1 MLWLSVISLYWS
13 ICHLKTQILMC
24 EMVSNGNGLWSRQ
37 ISFCWFVNS
46 THLLN
51 LIPPPLSRDE
61 WFQVVP
67 WPWCI
72 LSCHIMLP
80 ASTYLID
87 ALSSRPIHQVSTCP
101 CVELTWKNIFHHQIQ
116 RLHLPL
122 KCIYLFFAEDSLST
136 LTCSEKN
143 ALNAFSSLFFLV
155 SVRKTSVTLSPYSDS
170 AHQNRHL

>member
-1 MLWLSVISLYWS
+1 MLWLIVISLYWR

-37 ISFCWFVNS
+37 ISFCWFINS
-46 THLLN
+46 TRLLN

-116 RLHLPL
+116 RLHFPL
-122 KCIYLFFAEDSLST
+122 KCVYFYFLQRILSQPW
-136 LTCSEKN
+136 LAVKKM
-143 ALNAFSSLFFLV
+143 L
-155 SVRKTSVTLSPYSDS
+155 
-170 AHQNRHL
+170 

>member
-1 MLWLSVISLYWS
+1 MLWLSVISLYWR

-37 ISFCWFVNS
+37 ISFCWFINS
-46 THLLN
+46 TRLLN

-122 KCIYLFFAEDSLST
+122 KCIYLFFCRGFSLNPD
-136 LTCSEKN
+136 LQWKKCSKCIFFPVFFG
-143 ALNAFSSLFFLV
+143 FS
-155 SVRKTSVTLSPYSDS
+155 
-170 AHQNRHL
+170 